1 MTHAVQDSQQPGGLY
16 VVATPIGNLGDMSP
30 RAVEVLRRVD
40 RIAAEDTRH
49 SRKLLQH
56 FAIQTPL
63 LAVHEHN
70 EREVAPQ
77 LVEQLCA
84 GGSLALICDAGTPLI
99 SDPGYKLVRLAREAG
114 VRVIPVPGPSA
125 LVCALCASGL
135 ATDRF
140 VFEGFLPARGAARRA
155 RLTELRHEP
164 RTLVFYESNHRIVDC
179 LQDLAGVF
187 GGGRRAVL
195 ARELTKQFETLRD
208 GTLDELAQWVADD
221 SNQQKGEI
229 VMLVA
234 GRAAPAK
241 YEVNAEA
248 EQVLT
253 VLLEE
258 LPVKLAAKLAA
269 RVTGLNKRDLYDR
282 ALQLKA
288 PRDD

>member
-1 MTHAVQDSQQPGGLY
+1 MTHSVQDSQQPGGLY

-30 RAVEVLRRVD
+30 RAVEVLRGVD

-63 LAVHEHN
+63 LGLHEHN

-84 GGSLALICDAGTPLI
+84 GGSLALISDAGTPLI
-99 SDPGYKLVRLAREAG
+99 SDPGYQLVRLARAAG

-155 RLTELRHEP
+155 RLTELQHEP

-208 GTLDELAQWVADD
+208 GTLDELAQWVAAD

-248 EQVLT
+248 ERLLT

-258 LPVKLAAKLAA
+258 LPVKLAAKLSA
-269 RVTGLNKRDLYDR
+269 RATGLNKRDLYAR
-282 ALQLKA
+282 ALQLKGQ
-288 PRDD
+288 PGR